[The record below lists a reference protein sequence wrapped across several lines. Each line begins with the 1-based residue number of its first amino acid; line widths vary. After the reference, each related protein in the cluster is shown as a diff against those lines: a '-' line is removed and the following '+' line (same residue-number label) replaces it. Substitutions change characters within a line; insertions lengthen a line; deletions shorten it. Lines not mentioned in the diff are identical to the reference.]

1 MVHVDLACSVL
12 WSCSVLHVHSIS
24 DEVYGQYVLLSATDD
39 SDTLG
44 RRVGLR
50 SVVECASY
58 CYTDPGCQMAVYTQH
73 RICLLIGDYDED
85 RIDQLAVGDYVTR
98 VSQNVTA
105 LSYSVSLISED
116 GLVLVDIL
124 PHAIFFPRV
133 ILHNVLLFLLFYGGL
148 GFGVLGLGS

>member
-1 MVHVDLACSVL
+1 MVHVDLACSLL
-12 WSCSVLHVHSIS
+12 WCFSVLHVHSIS
-24 DEVYGQYVLLSATDD
+24 DEVYGQYVLLSATDDD

-124 PHAIFFPRV
+124 PHSIFFPRV
-133 ILHNVLLFLLFYGGL
+133 IFHSVLLFLLIYGGL
-148 GFGVLGLGS
+148 GF

>member
-1 MVHVDLACSVL
+1 MTGVQTCALPL
-12 WSCSVLHVHSIS
+12 
-24 DEVYGQYVLLSATDD
+24 GQYVLLSAMDD

-105 LSYSVSLISED
+105 LSYSVSLIYED

-124 PHAIFFPRV
+124 PHAIFFPRI
-133 ILHNVLLFLLFYGGL
+133 ILHNFFLFLLIYGGL

>member
-1 MVHVDLACSVL
+1 MVHVDVAGSLL
-12 WSCSVLHVHSIS
+12 RFFSVLHVHSIS
-24 DEVYGQYVLLSATDD
+24 DEVYGQYVLLSATDSD

-73 RICLLIGDYDED
+73 RICLLVGDYDED
-85 RIDQLAVGDYVTR
+85 RIDQSAVGDYVTR

-105 LSYSVSLISED
+105 LSYSVSSISEE
-116 GLVLVDIL
+116 GWCWLIFFQ
-124 PHAIFFPRV
+124 HAIFYS
-133 ILHNVLLFLLFYGGL
+133 L
-148 GFGVLGLGS
+148 